1 MKKFKSDE
9 LFVPNATIHVFES
22 ADFTGGAQHD
32 HDFIEI
38 VYIKS
43 GQAEEYVN
51 DDKYEVTRGDLIFIN
66 CGSTHRF
73 VANKE
78 FSYVNICFKPDVL
91 DNGIITPEH
100 AFDVL
105 QLTAFDEI
113 RREGDGGRI
122 SFEST
127 EREEIETLLASMLTE
142 YERKERDWQA
152 VLKSYMNVL
161 FVRMLRKTA
170 CTGVETD
177 EPQVWRDL
185 SAYIDEHLGGNL
197 TLTALAG
204 KCFYNPSYF
213 SRAFKERFGMP
224 LTEYVTRRKLDHAIK
239 LTREGSLSVTRIAE
253 QVGFSSTGALYRACL
268 RFKGIRFS
276 DLRKSESH

>member
-1 MKKFKSDE
+1 MKNFRSND
-9 LFVPNATIHVFES
+9 LIAPDATIHMFES
-22 ADFTGGAQHD
+22 TDYMGGGRHD

-43 GQAEEYVN
+43 GRAEEYVN
-51 DDKYEVTRGDLIFIN
+51 DDRYEVSRGDLIFIN
-66 CGSTHRF
+66 YGSTHRF
-73 VANKE
+73 VANKD
-78 FSYVNICFKPDVL
+78 FSYVNICFKPEVL
-91 DNGIITPEH
+91 NSGILTPEN
-100 AFDVL
+100 AFDLL

-113 RREGDGGRI
+113 RRESDGGMI
-122 SFEST
+122 SFAGA
-127 EREEIETLLASMLTE
+127 EREEIEQLLHAMLNE
-142 YERKERDWQA
+142 YERKDVDWQA

-170 CTGVETD
+170 FGGTGAD
-177 EPQVWRDL
+177 EPDVWRDL
-185 SAYIDEHLGGNL
+185 SAYIDENLGADL

-213 SRAFKERFGMP
+213 SRVFKERFGMP

-239 LTREGSLSVTRIAE
+239 LMQESRLSVTKIAE

-268 RFKGIRFS
+268 RFKGVRFS
-276 DLRKSESH
+276 DLRRSESH

>member
-1 MKKFKSDE
+1 M
-9 LFVPNATIHVFES
+9 
-22 ADFTGGAQHD
+22 
-32 HDFIEI
+32 
-38 VYIKS
+38 
-43 GQAEEYVN
+43 
-51 DDKYEVTRGDLIFIN
+51 
-66 CGSTHRF
+66 
-73 VANKE
+73 E
-78 FSYVNICFKPDVL
+78 FFFKPDVL

-105 QLTAFDEI
+105 QLTAFDEL
-113 RREGDGGRI
+113 RRESDGGRI

-177 EPQVWRDL
+177 ESQVWRDL